1 MKITYLPYNHTSR
14 IGVTVPI
21 HDLEDGEIGKC
32 YGWDG
37 KRVVLWRVDG
47 PYVYKKRYHPD
58 GSLEHDWTEQA
69 VSLDHKREFFNRKV
83 EIIE

>member
-14 IGVTVPI
+14 IGVTVPT
-21 HDLEDGEIGKC
+21 HDLENGEIGKC

-37 KRVVLWRVDG
+37 KRVLLWYVDG
-47 PYVYKKRYHPD
+47 PYVYKKKYNAD
-58 GSLEHDWTEQA
+58 GSVDEDWMEQT
-69 VSLDHKREFFNRKV
+69 VHLNRKRAFFNRKV